1 MLLSGFCMQQKGPN
15 SQQEQR
21 QRCWMRS
28 TAQHIGKPNSSTR
41 QLASHNSLAW
51 PDQPLEVTS
60 PVL

>member
-1 MLLSGFCMQQKGPN
+1 MQQKGPN